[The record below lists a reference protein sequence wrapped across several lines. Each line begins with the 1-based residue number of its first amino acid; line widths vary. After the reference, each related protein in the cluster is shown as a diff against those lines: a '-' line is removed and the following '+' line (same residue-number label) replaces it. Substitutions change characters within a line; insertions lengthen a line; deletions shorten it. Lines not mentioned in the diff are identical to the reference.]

1 MMILYPRWDQGKII
15 DYVNES
21 NLNLEMYGTPY
32 FTEMIIK
39 KSFKTFFEGQVDCRG
54 QKKSVS
60 QLFFSKIFHKL
71 KLESNNVERSTKKQA
86 GVEEPTIL
94 STNNMK
100 EIFKFETFLLKVI
113 FGGLQSL

>member
-54 QKKSVS
+54 QKKTRKKSVS

-86 GVEEPTIL
+86 GVRD
-94 STNNMK
+94 
-100 EIFKFETFLLKVI
+100 
-113 FGGLQSL
+113 